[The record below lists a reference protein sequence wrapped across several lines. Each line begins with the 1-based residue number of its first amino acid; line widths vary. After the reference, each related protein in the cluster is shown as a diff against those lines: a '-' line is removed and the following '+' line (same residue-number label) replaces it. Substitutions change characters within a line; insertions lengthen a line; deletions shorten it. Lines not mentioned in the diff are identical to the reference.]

1 MFNLPEF
8 VAKRLSREL
17 KCPTPTFYGYLTAFL
32 LLRRSGRVSE
42 QAVELLPVTPN
53 DKVLEVGFGLGRG
66 LLKLFEKIELGN
78 GSVYG
83 TERSEYLA
91 QRANKLLALEL
102 ATGKLEIFY
111 TPAVHLPFLD
121 DSFDWIFHNDCFY
134 YFLGAPCLHE
144 LSRVLKPEGKMVTAL
159 SLERLKWLQ
168 SRNLLRGA
176 FFRNPLD
183 YMIALERCGF
193 CDVRF
198 EYHKVGTERFETIF
212 ASKSVEQSMRTLEQK
227 ENEFFDELIKR
238 EKARRSL
245 ESSLPVSQVNPTY
258 ELLPLLMEVGLA
270 PHIGHLYTSLI
281 ADATNRWHKLKA
293 TEEQVTLFTTGTD
306 EYGSKVAKAA
316 ANAGQSVED
325 YCNEISQKYKCMHDK
340 FAIETSQFIR
350 TTEERHRRAVHHFW
364 GVLARRGCLYKG
376 NYSGWYCTSDECFYS
391 ADELCDSESGKIS
404 KQSGHPV
411 TWLSETN
418 YMFRLKQFL
427 PTVKSWLQS
436 SGVIQPEKYLPLLL
450 DQIDILE
457 DISVSRDS
465 KRQPWGIDVPK
476 DASQTIYVW
485 LDALVNYLTVAGYP
499 DQLNRWPPDCHVVG
513 KDILKFHGIFWPAF
527 LLAADLPL
535 PKKVFC
541 HAHWTVDGRKMS
553 KSLKNVVDPIKEADR
568 LTAEGLRYFLLRQGV
583 AHSDGNY
590 STRLASEVVN
600 DELAN
605 GIGNLLGRITSKSL
619 LKNNLFPDYHETVV
633 SECFAEEATLIEKL
647 NRLPDFVAASYD
659 NMNFAQAI
667 NAVVTMV
674 KQTNAFVQQNAPW
687 KLVKV
692 EDSQERLNTVLYF
705 AMQALRVAS
714 ILLTPVV
721 PALSGRILD
730 RLGIEQQHRSFAHCK
745 LMNYPSRCLVGTPL
759 NLDNFEKCFPRVS
772 AE

>member
-1 MFNLPEF
+1 MFHLPQF

-32 LLRRSGRVSE
+32 LLRRSGRLSE
-42 QAVELLPVTPN
+42 HAVELLQIFPN
-53 DKVLEVGFGLGRG
+53 DKVLEIGFGLGSG

-83 TERSEYLA
+83 TERSEYLVR
-91 QRANKLLALEL
+91 RANKLLALEL
-102 ATGKLEIFY
+102 ETGKLQIFH
-111 TPAVHLPFLD
+111 TSAAHLPFPND
-121 DSFDWIFHNDCFY
+121 TFDSIFHNDCFY
-134 YFLGAPCLHE
+134 YFLGASCLRE
-144 LSRVLKPEGKMVTAL
+144 LSRVLKPEGKMLTAL

-168 SRNLLRGA
+168 NRNLLSDA

-183 YMIALERCGF
+183 YMIALERFGF
-193 CDVRF
+193 CNVRF
-198 EYHKVGTERFETIF
+198 EYHKVGTEQFEAIF
-212 ASKSVEQSMRTLEQK
+212 ASKSVEQSAHTFEQR
-227 ENEFFDELIKR
+227 ESEFFEELIRR

-245 ESSLPVSQVNPTY
+245 ET
-258 ELLPLLMEVGLA
+258 
-270 PHIGHLYTSLI
+270 PHIGHLYSSLI
-281 ADATNRWHKLKA
+281 ADATNRWHKLKS
-293 TEEQVTLFTTGTD
+293 TEQQVTLFTSGTD

-316 ANAGQSVED
+316 ADAGLSVEH
-325 YCNEISQKYKCMHDK
+325 YCNEMSQKYKRMHDV

-350 TTEERHRRAVHHFW
+350 TTEERHRRAVRHFW
-364 GVLARRGCLYKG
+364 DVLARRGCLYKG
-376 NYSGWYCTSDECFYS
+376 DYSGWYCTSDECFYS

-411 TWLSETN
+411 VWLSETN

-436 SGVIQPEKYLPLLL
+436 VIQPEKYLPLLL

-465 KRQPWGIDVPK
+465 KRQPWGIQVPK
-476 DASQTIYVW
+476 DSSQTIYVW
-485 LDALVNYLTVAGYP
+485 FDALVNYLTVAGYP
-499 DQLNRWPPDCHVVG
+499 DELNRWPPDCHVIG

-553 KSLKNVVDPIKEADR
+553 KSLKNVVDPIKEADH
-568 LTAEGLRYFLLRQGV
+568 LTSEGLRYFLLRQGV

-619 LKNNLFPDYHETVV
+619 LKSNLFPNYDEKFVN
-633 SECFAEEATLIEKL
+633 ECFAEETTLIETL
-647 NRLPDFVAASYD
+647 NRLPDFVATCYD
-659 NMNFAQAI
+659 SMNFAQGI
-667 NAVVTMV
+667 SAVVTMV

-692 EDSQERLNTVLYF
+692 EGCHERLNTVLYF
-705 AMQALRVAS
+705 AMQALRMAS
-714 ILLTPVV
+714 ILLMPVV

-730 RLGIEQQHRSFAHCK
+730 RLGIEQQHRSFEHCK

-759 NLDNFEKCFPRVS
+759 NLDRFEKCFPRVS
-772 AE
+772 AK